1 MIYSINFET
10 NPQILNLDPPS
21 EPKALFV
28 LTSNDMYRIILPKH
42 RNNTAEDLSSPVT
55 LTEVLKLK
63 NPISMELDFNNH
75 SVCVLENSEII
86 CYNTS
91 NFLQKW
97 NLPSP
102 DLFPNL
108 ECKFHQLLKF

>member
-1 MIYSINFET
+1 MNQYFF
-10 NPQILNLDPPS
+10 NLDPPS

-28 LTSNDMYRIILPKH
+28 LTSNEMYRIILPKH
-42 RNNTAEDLSSPVT
+42 RNNTVEDLSSPVT

-97 NLPSP
+97 KLPSP

-108 ECKFHQLLKF
+108 ERKFH